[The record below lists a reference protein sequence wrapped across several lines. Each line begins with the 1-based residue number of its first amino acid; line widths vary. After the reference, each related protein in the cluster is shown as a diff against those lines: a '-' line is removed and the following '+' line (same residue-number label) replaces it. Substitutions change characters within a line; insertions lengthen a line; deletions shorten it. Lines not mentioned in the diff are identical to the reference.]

1 MPSTRARSTLRAV
14 SRDEQR
20 ATTTPNPST
29 GPNRAARRKHGWRG
43 DLGANIRAPRP
54 MRRHFG
60 GLLSTF
66 GFRIPTSGQVRIDA
80 KRNARTA
87 YWATLTAQ

>member
-20 ATTTPNPST
+20 ATARPNPGHGKSRT
-29 GPNRAARRKHGWRG
+29 ERRKHGWRG
-43 DLGANIRAPRP
+43 DLGASIRTPRP

-60 GLLSTF
+60 GILSTF
-66 GFRIPTSGQVRIDA
+66 GLRIPTSGQIRIDA
-80 KRNARTA
+80 KRNARA
-87 YWATLTAQ
+87 AFWAERCIG